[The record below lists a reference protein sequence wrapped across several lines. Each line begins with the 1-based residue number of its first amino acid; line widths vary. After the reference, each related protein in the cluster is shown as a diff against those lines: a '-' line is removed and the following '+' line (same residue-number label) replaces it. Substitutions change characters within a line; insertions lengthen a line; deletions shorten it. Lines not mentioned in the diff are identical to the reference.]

1 MLSMKKKALGTWL
14 SLAAGMLAVAALII
28 FLIWAPGHN
37 AMNHVI
43 PIALAAGIA
52 IEVLLYFLDVSY
64 FGVLA
69 TAGFSIACFT
79 LLSDSV
85 GSFVDALQGIVMF
98 GDSTQVGII
107 IVMSALMFVAILL
120 SILSC
125 FIKRRK

>member
-1 MLSMKKKALGTWL
+1 MLSIKNKALGTWL
-14 SLAAGMLAVAALII
+14 SLAAGILALAALVI
-28 FLIWAPGHN
+28 FLTWAPGHN
-37 AMNHVI
+37 AMNPVI
-43 PIALAAGIA
+43 PITLAAGIA
-52 IEVLLYFLDVSY
+52 IELLLYFLDVSY
-64 FGVLA
+64 FGVAA
-69 TAGFSIACFT
+69 TACFSVAFFT

-107 IVMSALMFVAILL
+107 VTMSALIFIGILS